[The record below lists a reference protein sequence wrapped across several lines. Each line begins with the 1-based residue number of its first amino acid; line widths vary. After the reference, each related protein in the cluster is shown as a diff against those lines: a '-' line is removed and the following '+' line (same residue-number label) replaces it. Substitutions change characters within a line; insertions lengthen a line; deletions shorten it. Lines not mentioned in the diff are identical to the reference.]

1 MKQIFSL
8 LAVTILFFSLP
19 FLSGCGD
26 EDPIV
31 KDITEEENNGGTNSS
46 TTQKVNQFIF
56 DVMDDV
62 YLWYNYMPNI
72 DPLKETDSKAYFE
85 KLLYKDDH
93 WSYITDDVA
102 EWENSLNGVEK
113 AYGYSLA
120 FGEFVDAAN
129 VGTGKYFAIVEY
141 VYPNTPASNA
151 GFKRGDL
158 ITKINGASITESN
171 YMNLFESETVTLTRG
186 EYTDSG
192 IVTKET
198 STIVSDTLNLDPVV
212 QYNILNVGN
221 HRIGYLF
228 YAQYISKYN
237 KSLAKALDY
246 FKTGQITDLV
256 LDLRYNPGG
265 HQDAA
270 QYLCSSI
277 APVGVVDGQ
286 KTLVTLQ
293 WNDKYQAYWESTNM
307 KDYTTVPFDK
317 TVPVKLGLNKLTVL
331 TGKGTASSSEL
342 TITGLDAYM
351 DVVMIGDT
359 TYGKYTGSITITPS
373 DIYKT
378 ASKYESFKNW
388 GLQPIVLR
396 YANAQGVTN
405 FTKGFA
411 PDFYVEDELL
421 PAMPLGD
428 LSEPLLK
435 KAVENITGTPIV
447 AMKSASNKFRFHV
460 IDRAASKFDR
470 LKRNSVLFKKAD
482 LNQRD

>member
-1 MKQIFSL
+1 MKQTISP
-8 LAVTILFFSLP
+8 LAAIILFFSLS
-19 FLSGCGD
+19 FLPGCGD

-46 TTQKVNQFIF
+46 TTQKINQFIF

-102 EWENSLNGVEK
+102 EWENSLNGIEK

-120 FGEFVDAAN
+120 FGEFVDASN
-129 VGTGKYFAIVEY
+129 VGTGKYFAVVEF
-141 VYPNTPASNA
+141 VYPDTPASKA

-158 ITKINGASITESN
+158 ITKINGASITEAN
-171 YMNLFESETVTLTRG
+171 YMDLFESESVALTRG

-192 IVTKET
+192 IITKET
-198 STIVSDTLNLDPVV
+198 TTISSDTLNLDPVV
-212 QYNILNVGN
+212 QYNILNVGS

-228 YAQYISKYN
+228 YTQYISKYN
-237 KSLAKALDY
+237 ESLEEALNY

-270 QYLCSSI
+270 QYLCSSL
-277 APVGVVDGQ
+277 APVGVTDGQ

-293 WNDKYQAYWESTNM
+293 WNDKYQAYWEDENLTE
-307 KDYTTVPFDK
+307 YTTVPFDN

-331 TGKGTASSSEL
+331 TGSGTASSSEL

-351 DVVMIGDT
+351 DVVLVGDT
-359 TYGKYTGSITITPS
+359 TYGKYTGSFTITPA
-373 DIYKT
+373 DIYK
-378 ASKYESFKNW
+378 SKSTYESFKNW

-396 YANAQGVTN
+396 YANVQGVTDFVN
-405 FTKGFA
+405 GFA

-421 PAMPLGD
+421 PASQLGD
-428 LSEPLLK
+428 LAEPLLK

-447 AMKSASNKFRFHV
+447 AMKSASKKFKFNV
-460 IDRAASKFDR
+460 IDRASSKFDR
-470 LKRNSVLFKKAD
+470 IKRNSAAFKKAD
-482 LNQRD
+482 LIQRN